1 MDAVEGAGPYIERM
15 RDKKAPPPPRPT
27 HIERQAKTIRDIE
40 KRCAGLQERLEFTSD
55 PERVALIEQQLRV
68 LEEGRTAP
76 LEALAGWYQGLPTA
90 ARAEHEDFARRCT
103 VGGIEALLAAR
114 PAAG

>member
-1 MDAVEGAGPYIERM
+1 MPLAGPGRIFDGM
-15 RDKKAPPPPRPT
+15 RDKRVPPPPRPT

-40 KRCAGLQERLEFTSD
+40 KRCAGLQERLEYTTD
-55 PERVALIEQQLRV
+55 PERVAVIEQQLRT

-76 LEALAGWYQGLPTA
+76 FEALAGWYQGLPDA

-103 VGGIEALLAAR
+103 VGGVEALLAAR

>member
-1 MDAVEGAGPYIERM
+1 M
-15 RDKKAPPPPRPT
+15 RPGMRNSPPRKPDDDLA
-27 HIERQAKTIRDIE
+27 ELRRLLVRPEQEELR
-40 KRCAGLQERLEFTSD
+40 GLQERLEFTTD

-76 LEALAGWYQGLPTA
+76 FEALAGWYQGLPDA

-103 VGGIEALLAAR
+103 AGGVEALLAAR

>member
-1 MDAVEGAGPYIERM
+1 M

-40 KRCAGLQERLEFTSD
+40 KRCAGLQERLEFTTD

-68 LEEGRTAP
+68 LEEGRTA
-76 LEALAGWYQGLPTA
+76 
-90 ARAEHEDFARRCT
+90 FS
-103 VGGIEALLAAR
+103 I
-114 PAAG
+114 